1 MPRIIKILFY
11 SLFIILPW
19 KAALPG
25 IFGDITG
32 QYIDK
37 IIVLSLFILTIN
49 NWRFYIIKIKIP
61 LILLLTFYSFI
72 LIRIIITY
80 DYQSVNTQF
89 SEYLIPIL
97 MVLVAI
103 GAMKSKEDLNTFLK
117 FFVLYSGLIAFL
129 CILELFNEPYR
140 TWANEIA
147 VRQIETTSLDD
158 IEMRFRSR
166 FFFSSP
172 MGYGMHNVIALM
184 FAVKLFKVDKIQM
197 HFFYVI
203 ATILTILGLIGSLS
217 RGPWMAL
224 ILSVFIYF
232 SLTFKENFKFIS
244 KLGLYSILLLSLLL
258 ITVPEISDLLSERFS
273 SILDWNSNNSNVERI
288 QRWNNALNIFQK
300 NIWTGIGISATGATG
315 VGFAQS
321 IITENYYLKIGIE
334 GGLILLTLFILLHAS
349 ILLSLIRWKNRF
361 KENALYFSFFISFLV
376 YMFIFQILDSRII
389 AYEYW
394 AIIGFSLNNSI
405 KTKIS
410 NEL

>member
-1 MPRIIKILFY
+1 MDGAIIKTLY
-11 SLFIILPW
+11 NS
-19 KAALPG
+19 
-25 IFGDITG
+25 
-32 QYIDK
+32 
-37 IIVLSLFILTIN
+37 
-49 NWRFYIIKIKIP
+49 
-61 LILLLTFYSFI
+61 SFWC
-72 LIRIIITY
+72 
-80 DYQSVNTQF
+80 
-89 SEYLIPIL
+89 
-97 MVLVAI
+97 
-103 GAMKSKEDLNTFLK
+103 K
-117 FFVLYSGLIAFL
+117 FV
-129 CILELFNEPYR
+129 
-140 TWANEIA
+140 
-147 VRQIETTSLDD
+147 
-158 IEMRFRSR
+158 
-166 FFFSSP
+166 
-172 MGYGMHNVIALM
+172 
-184 FAVKLFKVDKIQM
+184 
-197 HFFYVI
+197 
-203 ATILTILGLIGSLS
+203 
-217 RGPWMAL
+217 L

-361 KENALYFSFFISFLV
+361 KENALYFSFFVSFLV